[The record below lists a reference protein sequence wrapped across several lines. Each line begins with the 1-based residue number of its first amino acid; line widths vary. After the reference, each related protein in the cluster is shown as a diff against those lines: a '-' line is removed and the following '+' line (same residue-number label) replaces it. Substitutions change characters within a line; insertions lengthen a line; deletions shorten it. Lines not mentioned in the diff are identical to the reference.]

1 MVLHISEELAD
12 EIKKE
17 AQARGKSVED
27 FLKSAIQRQR
37 SFGDRQKIETEQEWW
52 MNRPLSKRAKYEGE
66 YVAIHNK
73 QLVDHD
79 KNEVAFYLR
88 VREKFGNTAVLIIPA
103 EGPRDVHICSLRTSQ
118 Q

>member
-1 MVLHISEELAD
+1 MVLHVSDELAGA
-12 EIKKE
+12 IKKE

-37 SFGDRQKIETEQEWW
+37 SLEERQKIETEQEWW

-79 KNEVAFYLR
+79 KNEVALYNR
-88 VREKFGNTAVLIIPA
+88 VREQFGKTAVLIMPA
-103 EGPRDVHICSLRTSQ
+103 EGPRDFQIFSPRISQ